1 MYHFAYLCQSFQ
13 EFDMSGKTYIVYDIE
28 TAGMPIDSFDEARQ
42 EYLLRGAST
51 DELRDKKIN
60 EMALSPLTGQ
70 IITLGLK
77 VMQKA
82 EDGWTEV
89 RSGAF
94 MTDPAIPE
102 GEMKTEDLPSGNKMV
117 LCSEVKLLENFWK
130 LLTIYPSPHLIT
142 FNGRGFDAP
151 FVMLRSALLKVKP
164 QFNLMQGTRFN
175 YRDSHTDLLDELCF
189 FNPQQSGAT
198 RRYNFDFVAK
208 AFGVQSPKEAGVD
221 GSRVGELYA
230 EGKYDIISEYCLRD
244 VKATWELYLA
254 MKEFIPDIR

>member
-1 MYHFAYLCQSFQ
+1 
-13 EFDMSGKTYIVYDIE
+13 MSGKTYIVYDIE
-28 TAGMPIDSFDEARQ
+28 TAGLPIESFDDARQ

-51 DELRDKKIN
+51 DETREKKIN

-70 IITLGLK
+70 IICLGVK
-77 VMQKA
+77 VLQKH
-82 EDGWTEV
+82 DGEWSEV
-89 RSGAF
+89 KAGAF
-94 MTDPAIPE
+94 MVDPSFQDTE
-102 GEMKTEDLPSGNKMV
+102 TRTEDLPSGHKMV
-117 LCSEVKLLENFWK
+117 LCSETKLLEHFWK
-130 LLTIYPSPHLIT
+130 LLTLYPSPHLIT

-164 QFNLMQGTRFN
+164 LMNLMQGTRWN
-175 YRDSHTDLLDELCF
+175 YRDTHSDLLDELCF
-189 FNPQQSGAT
+189 FNPQNSGAT

-221 GSRVGELYA
+221 GSKVGELYA
-230 EGKYDIISEYCLRD
+230 EGKYGIIAEYCLRD